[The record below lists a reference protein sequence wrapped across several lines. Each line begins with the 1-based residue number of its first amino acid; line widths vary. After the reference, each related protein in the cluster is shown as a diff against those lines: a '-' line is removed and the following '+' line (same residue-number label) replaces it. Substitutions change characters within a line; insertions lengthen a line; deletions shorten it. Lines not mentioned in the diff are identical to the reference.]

1 MKLLRNREIRVQ
13 IIICAAATVVLAAA
27 ALIAVNGA
35 ATGSSAIP
43 GLLAGLFVLILGIIL
58 TAVQFAFLRKRY
70 ALLTDMSRSIDRI
83 LHGQES
89 VFNGS
94 GDEGEMAILQ
104 SEIQKMTVKLRDQSD
119 LLLSEKVRLTDAI
132 ADMFHQ
138 MRTPLT
144 SMNIQLS
151 LLEAEDLSYEK
162 RVELTR
168 ALRRQIDRLQWLTET
183 LLKMSKLD
191 AGTVEFQH
199 GPVKVRTLVNKAAGP
214 FLIPMELRG
223 MQLITRVGN
232 EQFTGD
238 LSWSAE
244 ALGNLIK
251 NCMEHTPEGG
261 TITIDAEETAIYTRM
276 TVEDSGQGFDPS
288 DIPHLFERF
297 YRGSNASSE
306 SIGIG
311 LALCRAIIAQ
321 QNGTITA
328 ENAPSGG
335 ARFIIKFYKS
345 VV

>member
-1 MKLLRNREIRVQ
+1 MELLRNREIRVQ
-13 IIICAAATVVLAAA
+13 LIICAAATVFFAAA
-27 ALIAVNGA
+27 AVIAV
-35 ATGSSAIP
+35 SFMSLSAS
-43 GLLAGLFVLILGIIL
+43 AGFIAGIIVLILGAVL
-58 TAVQFAFLRKRY
+58 TAVQFVFLKKRY
-70 ALLTDMSRSIDRI
+70 AVLTEMSRSIDRI

-89 VFNGS
+89 LFEGS
-94 GDEGEMAILQ
+94 GEEGELAILQ
-104 SEIQKMTVKLRDQSD
+104 SEIQKMTVKLREQSD
-119 LLLSEKVRLTDAI
+119 MLISEKVRLTDAI

-151 LLEAEDLSYEK
+151 LLEAEGLSYER

-168 ALRRQIDRLQWLTET
+168 ALRRQTDRLQWLTET

-191 AGTVEFQH
+191 AGTVEFQTDKVS
-199 GPVKVRTLVNKAAGP
+199 VKTLINKAAGP

-223 MQLITRVGN
+223 MQLITKVGD
-232 EQFTGD
+232 ESFTGD
-238 LSWSAE
+238 LSWSTE
-244 ALGNLIK
+244 ALGNIIK

-261 TITIDAEETAIYTRM
+261 TITIEAEETAIFTRI
-276 TVEDSGQGFDPS
+276 TVEDSGQGFEPS

-311 LALCRAIIAQ
+311 LALCRAIISQ

-328 ENAPSGG
+328 ENATSGG
-335 ARFIIKFYKS
+335 ARFVIKFYKS

>member
-1 MKLLRNREIRVQ
+1 MHILRNREVRVQ
-13 IIICAAATVVLAAA
+13 LIICVVLTVVFAVAAFFA
-27 ALIAVNGA
+27 AGWAAVVLVLVLGA
-35 ATGSSAIP
+35 VLTGAD
-43 GLLAGLFVLILGIIL
+43 L
-58 TAVQFAFLRKRY
+58 AFLRKRY
-70 ALLTDMSRSIDRI
+70 ARLTEMSRSIDRV
-83 LHGQES
+83 LHGKES
-89 VFNGS
+89 IFEGS
-94 GDEGEMAILQ
+94 GDEGELAILQ
-104 SEIQKMTVKLRDQSD
+104 SEIQKMTVKLREQSD
-119 LLLSEKVRLTDAI
+119 MLLSEKVRLTDAI

-151 LLEAEDLSYEK
+151 LLEAEDLDYEK

-168 ALRRQIDRLQWLTET
+168 ALKKQIDRLQWLTET

-191 AGTVEFQH
+191 AGTVEFQSV
-199 GPVKVRTLVNKAAGP
+199 PVKVRTLVNKAAGP

-223 MQLITRVGN
+223 MQLVVN
-232 EQFTGD
+232 VKDEQFTGD
-238 LSWSAE
+238 LSWSTE

-261 TITIDAEETAIYTRM
+261 TITIDAEETAIFTRI
-276 TVEDSGQGFDPS
+276 TVEDSGKGFDPS

-311 LALCRAIIAQ
+311 LALCRAIVVR